1 MTLLRVEGAA
11 FSYSKGSAAI
21 FEDIGFTVEAGQVF
35 CLLGPNGCGK
45 TSLLDCILGLNKLN
59 RGGIQ
64 IQGRDINSFKPG
76 QIAQH
81 IAYVPQRHEG
91 SFPYTV
97 MEMVQMGRAAY
108 TDRFSSPSDE
118 DRQIAREALDQVG
131 LPHLRH
137 RPFTHLS
144 GGERQL
150 VMIARALAQKT
161 PMIIMDEPTSH
172 LDFRHEI
179 VVLETIVQLVK
190 KAGVSVVMATHFP
203 NHVFYFDN
211 QDIPAVCALMHKQG
225 FMTMGRAEQVL
236 NEQNMQRLY
245 GVNTRLISVPWNQER
260 SLRHLVPVNTT
271 ATEV

>member
-1 MTLLRVEGAA
+1 MTLLSVEGAV
-11 FSYSKGSAAI
+11 FSYSKESAII
-21 FEDIGFTVEAGQVF
+21 FKDIGFAVEKGQVF

-45 TSLLDCILGLNKLN
+45 TSLLDCVLGLNKLN
-59 RGGIQ
+59 RGSIQ
-64 IQGRDINSFKPG
+64 IQGRDIKSFKPG
-76 QIAQH
+76 QVAQH

-108 TDRFSSPSDE
+108 TDRFSSPSAE
-118 DRQIAREALDQVG
+118 DKQIARKALDQVG
-131 LPHLRH
+131 LSHLRH

-150 VMIARALAQKT
+150 VMIARALAQNT
-161 PMIIMDEPTSH
+161 LMIIMDEPTSH

-179 VVLETIVQLVK
+179 VVLETIVQLVRD
-190 KAGVSVVMATHFP
+190 AGVAIVMATHFP

-211 QDIPAVCALMHKQG
+211 QDLPVVCALMHRQG
-225 FMTMGRAEQVL
+225 FLAVGRAEEVL
-236 NEQNMQRLY
+236 NQRNMQKLY
-245 GVNTRLISVPWNQER
+245 GVNTRLISVPWDKER
-260 SLRHLVPVNTT
+260 YLRHLVPVNTA